1 MTVLPRED
9 DPPNPPAISLIVAAA
24 GNDVIGHDG
33 TLPWHLPEDLRRFRE
48 LTTGCPVVVGRLTH
62 ESIVARLGRPLPGR
76 TSIVVSARPPG
87 DAAEGVVWA
96 ASVDAALDA
105 AAAACAAADDGGEV
119 FVIGG
124 ATIYEQALP
133 RVDRIYLTRLDREVD
148 GDTRMPAGWLDGFTL
163 TACDDRP
170 GPGPGGGF
178 AFLEYRRDAS

>member
-1 MTVLPRED
+1 MTVL
-9 DPPNPPAISLIVAAA
+9 SLIVAAA
-24 GNDVIGHDG
+24 RNDVIGHDG
-33 TLPWHLPEDLRRFRE
+33 GLPWHLPEDLRRFRQ

-76 TSIVVSARPPG
+76 TSVVVSTRPPG
-87 DAAEGVVWA
+87 EEADGVLWVE
-96 ASVDAALDA
+96 SLEAALDA
-105 AAAACAAADDGGEV
+105 AAAACAAGGDGEASDGGQI

-163 TACDDRP
+163 AARDDRP
-170 GPGPGGGF
+170 GPEPGGGF
-178 AFLEYRRDAS
+178 AFLEYRRDPA